1 MVRVEFVHGVPER
14 QWRHQAELP
23 DGTSLGR
30 ALAEAGLDALWPD
43 VDLTRCEVR
52 IWSQV
57 VPEATR
63 LRDGDRVEFL
73 RPLVADPKDARR
85 RRVRGAG

>member
-1 MVRVEFVHGVPER
+1 MEFVYGIPER
-14 QWRHQAELP
+14 QWRHEVVLP

-30 ALAEAGLDALWPD
+30 ALAEAGLGALWPGAD
-43 VDLTRCEVR
+43 IAACEVR
-52 IWSQV
+52 VWGQV
-57 VPEATR
+57 VPDATR

-85 RRVRGAG
+85 RRARPGG

>member
-1 MVRVEFVHGVPER
+1 MRVEFVYAVPER
-14 QWRHQAELP
+14 QWRHEATLP
-23 DGTSLGR
+23 EGTSLGR
-30 ALAEAGLDALWPD
+30 ALAETGLETLWPEAD
-43 VDLTRCEVR
+43 IASCEVR
-52 IWSQV
+52 VWGQA

-85 RRVRGAG
+85 RRAARAG